1 MSARCLLVSVLTL
14 AVLSLPGDGIANDR
28 TAITSG
34 ALVGTWTLVS
44 FEERRSHGE
53 TIYPMGPRPRGILI
67 YDQAGTMS
75 VQLMR
80 DPSLRPLSADP
91 RDSYY
96 AYFGRYDVRAQEA
109 AVVHHVEGSMRPGE
123 IGVDYTRSVRLR
135 GDRLILGVS
144 TTRTL
149 TWQRIQQ
156 RSPRP
161 VGGIQE

>member
-28 TAITSG
+28 ATITSG
-34 ALVGTWTLVS
+34 ALVGTWKLVS
-44 FEERRSHGE
+44 FEERKPNGE
-53 TIYPMGPRPRGILI
+53 TTYPMGPKPRGILI
-67 YDQAGTMS
+67 YDQAGMMS
-75 VQLMR
+75 VQIMR
-80 DPSLRPLSADP
+80 DPSLRPLSAEP

-96 AYFGRYDVRAQEA
+96 AYFGRYDVHASEA
-109 AVVHHVEGSMRPGE
+109 TVVHHIEGSMQPGE
-123 IGVDYTRSVRLR
+123 VGVDYTRSVRLR

-156 RSPRP
+156 RSARP
-161 VGGIQE
+161 AGGIQE